1 MTIRR
6 VVMGAEVL
14 MWVEVER
21 PVKEWRKSYGVTTYD
36 ALENVKLN
44 IGERLTGVVK
54 ATLDGDTKM
63 KETYND

>member
-1 MTIRR
+1 
-6 VVMGAEVL
+6 MGAEVL

-54 ATLDGDTKM
+54 TTLDDEQTSYWGGEGCTDGG
-63 KETYND
+63 

>member
-1 MTIRR
+1 
-6 VVMGAEVL
+6 MGAEVL

-54 ATLDGDTKM
+54 TTLDDERTSYWGGEADV
-63 KETYND
+63 

>member
-1 MTIRR
+1 
-6 VVMGAEVL
+6 MGAEVL

-54 ATLDGDTKM
+54 TTLDGDTKM